1 MSEFEVVL
9 ERQWKLLSVLTTS
22 QEGMTLQELSRL
34 FGVSEKTIKR
44 DLMTLKKVFGPWK
57 SRNEAHGRKRYRYD
71 SQNLTFDEFLDYNE
85 LFVIYLGLKMTDA
98 LTGTN
103 LGAKAASARQKI
115 ETTIREERI
124 KFADCIAPLCRHWGK
139 FTPKIC
145 EVVDAVCLAMEKR
158 LLLRVSYRSIR
169 SEADKTY
176 EICPYRFFY
185 RDKSVYLVGLCCYDR
200 KIKFWKLERMSS
212 AEVLEKQRFKIP
224 ENFDPDSY
232 VMNGVESVGTPT
244 IRFTGFAA
252 RTVPEEHAGRILD
265 IKREKCGAIIVKMD
279 FEKFPTFYNFF
290 NLIMYYGANA
300 EILDPPEL
308 RTKFI
313 ERAEE
318 MRALYYASGRN
329 PIDYYSRLDAGSPEP
344 EEYLEV
350 ESDEEEAPEELEKET
365 VYPLEIEDLSL
376 LGIKRGRGR
385 PRKYPKI
392 EGLPKRR
399 RGRPR
404 KHETIEYLLQ
414 QQQAAVAGGAVP
426 AAPAPSEPEQETAQ
440 RRSKPTTGAE
450 LAVKSKGKKK

>member
-44 DLMTLKKVFGPWK
+44 DLITLKKVFGPWK
-57 SRNEAHGRKRYRYD
+57 SKNEAHGRKRYRYE
-71 SQNLTFDEFLDYNE
+71 SQNLTFDEFLDHNE
-85 LFVIYLGLKMTDA
+85 LFVLYLGLKLTDA

-115 ETTIREERI
+115 EKTIREERI

-158 LLLRVSYRSIR
+158 FLLRVSYRSIR

-212 AEVLEKQRFKIP
+212 AEVLDKQRFKIP

-252 RTVPEEHAGRILD
+252 RTVPEEHAGHILD
-265 IKREKCGAIIVKMD
+265 IKREKSGKKPVQLLANTGFALTVNGGSGSPYTAARKVLSPIQGG
-279 FEKFPTFYNFF
+279 TSLLQGTYNGSRMPASFRFDLRVDKDINFTLGGKEEGKKGHDVFF
-290 NLIMYYGANA
+290 NVYLQVLNLLNSKNIMNVYSATGNPNDDGYLSAPEWQR
-300 EILDPPEL
+300 EINEQLDPQAFIQMYEL
-308 RTKFI
+308 
-313 ERAEE
+313 
-318 MRALYYASGRN
+318 YVDNGGN
-329 PIDYYSRLDAGSPEP
+329 YSTPRQIRVG
-344 EEYLEV
+344 
-350 ESDEEEAPEELEKET
+350 
-365 VYPLEIEDLSL
+365 LSFNF
-376 LGIKRGRGR
+376 
-385 PRKYPKI
+385 
-392 EGLPKRR
+392 
-399 RGRPR
+399 
-404 KHETIEYLLQ
+404 
-414 QQQAAVAGGAVP
+414 
-426 AAPAPSEPEQETAQ
+426 
-440 RRSKPTTGAE
+440 
-450 LAVKSKGKKK
+450 